1 MIESK
6 HLPLTEERDVLT
18 FNNLQCLYLS
28 QSMNEFQA
36 KVLWTKKDKNL
47 REIVGDAI
55 FHFLIESKT
64 TKWLAREAAKGGQ
77 IWHGASHALDLLSNL
92 CCPFPSFFPFP
103 LGLLYYVD
111 CPLLLLH
118 PPLTSSS
125 SSVSFSALFPRCSL
139 CSLPSPVWCKS
150 RVEIFRNLICE
161 ILLKK
166 KKQQQQNLAV
176 QNPRPEV
183 GRRWQA
189 AIKGI

>member
-92 CCPFPSFFPFP
+92 CCPFPSFFFLSFFFFFLFLFPSGYYIMLIAPCFCFTHLSPPHPLPFP
-103 LGLLYYVD
+103 SLLFFQGA
-111 CPLLLLH
+111 H
-118 PPLTSSS
+118 
-125 SSVSFSALFPRCSL
+125 SALFPPPFDASL
-139 CSLPSPVWCKS
+139 GLKFLGIWFVKFCW
-150 RVEIFRNLICE
+150 
-161 ILLKK
+161 KK
-166 KKQQQQNLAV
+166 KNNNNKTWLF
-176 QNPRPEV
+176 RIHD
-183 GRRWQA
+183 RR
-189 AIKGI
+189 